1 MESGGQ
7 SEIEIEQDKRGPK
20 KVPKVFSFLESG
32 LIRRT
37 LVYTVSGS
45 ISALVA
51 FFLLPVLT
59 RFLSPYDFGV
69 VETFTALTTCLSGIV
84 LIGGNTILAK
94 EYFDL
99 NRVGQQRLI
108 GQIILLVLCS
118 AASISG
124 VLYVVEWSNK
134 ALAHTFKIEEVVIYL
149 AIVVAAANAVIALT
163 TTLLQVQK
171 KAIIYTLYVNAKTI
185 LELSISLSAIIL
197 LGLKWQGRLAGIM
210 ISSLSFAVVGLFFLE
225 PIIDQSV
232 LDLRNAKRLAV
243 LGLPLVAA
251 HISVWIYGMVDR
263 VMISN
268 MFDMAATGVYSVGF
282 RFATVVGMVETA
294 FSVAWMPY
302 FYENIRLN
310 DRQVDERIVRMTFM
324 YAAALLTFAVAF
336 GWGSRWLITV
346 MVDSRFSA
354 ARSFTF
360 LLCMGFWFSGLWKLL
375 GCYLIAA
382 GNTKIYGLIT
392 SATAI
397 FHIGLTLYLLRH
409 IGIIGAAWATMLS
422 FAVATITT
430 FIIAARLRP
439 MPWLSA
445 LKC

>member
-1 MESGGQ
+1 
-7 SEIEIEQDKRGPK
+7 
-20 KVPKVFSFLESG
+20 
-32 LIRRT
+32 
-37 LVYTVSGS
+37 
-45 ISALVA
+45 
-51 FFLLPVLT
+51 
-59 RFLSPYDFGV
+59 
-69 VETFTALTTCLSGIV
+69 
-84 LIGGNTILAK
+84 
-94 EYFDL
+94 
-99 NRVGQQRLI
+99 
-108 GQIILLVLCS
+108 
-118 AASISG
+118 
-124 VLYVVEWSNK
+124 
-134 ALAHTFKIEEVVIYL
+134 
-149 AIVVAAANAVIALT
+149 
-163 TTLLQVQK
+163 
-171 KAIIYTLYVNAKTI
+171 
-185 LELSISLSAIIL
+185 
-197 LGLKWQGRLAGIM
+197 
-210 ISSLSFAVVGLFFLE
+210 
-225 PIIDQSV
+225 
-232 LDLRNAKRLAV
+232 
-243 LGLPLVAA
+243 
-251 HISVWIYGMVDR
+251 
-263 VMISN
+263 
-268 MFDMAATGVYSVGF
+268 
-282 RFATVVGMVETA
+282 
-294 FSVAWMPY
+294 
-302 FYENIRLN
+302 
-310 DRQVDERIVRMTFM
+310 MTFM